1 MTTAAT
7 LEALKNKEGYM
18 IDAIIALQK
27 AGLSAEQAKAI
38 TEVFVTKNELENA
51 VAPLHK
57 IMRAIADDVVTL
69 LLSIFHLRKAS
80 VDLGS
85 HHTN

>member
-1 MTTAAT
+1 MVDPI
-7 LEALKNKEGYM
+7 L
-18 IDAIIALQK
+18 ALQK

-57 IMRAIADDVVTL
+57 NYARHRRRCSNVAAKHISPAQ
-69 LLSIFHLRKAS
+69 S
-80 VDLGS
+80 
-85 HHTN
+85 

>member
-1 MTTAAT
+1 MVAAI
-7 LEALKNKEGYM
+7 LG
-18 IDAIIALQK
+18 LQK

-57 IMRAIADDVVTL
+57 IVRAIADDVVAL
-69 LLSIFHLRKAS
+69 LLRVFHLRKAS
-80 VDLGS
+80 I
-85 HHTN
+85 